1 MKYNLISGNVI
12 TRWIWILPSLFILI
26 DITYNRN
33 NESELIDH
41 ILRGYQRQAR
51 PLRDPAKPVNVSI
64 DFTLGKILDLVSTL
78 LIIR

>member
-1 MKYNLISGNVI
+1 MFVSIE
-12 TRWIWILPSLFILI
+12 
-26 DITYNRN
+26 ITYNRN

-64 DFTLGKILDLVSTL
+64 GFTLGKLLDLVSTL
-78 LIIR
+78 